1 MGNLFDKTF
10 GLIADIILKI
20 LPASQKDKQSFSYY
34 RAGMAA
40 QDKGRYPEA
49 LENYYEALELEEDV
63 HDRGYIIYNIG
74 LIYANIGELVKALEF
89 YHQALELNTNLPQ
102 ALNNIAVIYHELG
115 IRARSGEQ
123 VVFWSPFLPS
133 SYYFDKAGEYW
144 IKALRLAPDNYAHS
158 RNWLKVT
165 GRLRDE

>member
-10 GLIADIILKI
+10 GLIADIVLKI
-20 LPASQKDKQSFSYY
+20 LPASKNDKQSFSYY

-49 LENYYEALELEEDV
+49 LENYYEALELEEDRR
-63 HDRGYIIYNIG
+63 DRGYILYNIG
-74 LIYANIGELVKALEF
+74 LIYANIGEHVKALEF
-89 YHQALELNTNLPQ
+89 YHQALESNANLPQ
-102 ALNNIAVIYHELG
+102 AFNNIAVIYHGLG
-115 IRARSGEQ
+115 IRARHGEL
-123 VVFWSPFLPS
+123 VAWEPFIPS

-144 IKALRLAPDNYAHS
+144 IKALRLAPDNYPRS

-165 GRLRDE
+165 GRLRGE